1 MPWGGPREADAA
13 ALLLVHGLWDP
24 TQARLR
30 DGWWL
35 SNLTSLATVP
45 VGAWSPCQWLTS
57 IALCSSR
64 CSERTITAQ
73 LQVALSTSSSGRLYF
88 LPLCLKHI
96 MACLEVL
103 TLN

>member
-13 ALLLVHGLWDP
+13 ALLLVRGLWDP

-30 DGWWL
+30 DGWLL

-45 VGAWSPCQWLTS
+45 AGAWSCQRLTS
-57 IALCSSR
+57 IALCSSP

-73 LQVALSTSSSGRLYF
+73 LQVALSMSSSGFTSY
-88 LPLCLKHI
+88 PS
-96 MACLEVL
+96 ACS
-103 TLN
+103 TLWPVWRYSH